1 MAFFSKSLRNW
12 TKKHDFIEG
21 LTEWSPTKYAELT
34 EFTAEFFPTE
44 YAELTEFITE
54 YSPTDFTEIHR
65 IYCWVFAHRIRRTH
79 RIYYWVFSHRF
90 HRNTQNLLQSILPQI
105 SDAILGGALVS
116 ARLCRLPEQEVHQP
130 SKQWS
135 SHRFH
140 RSTQMVRVRII
151 KTTKYAHVKD
161 GEVADSI
168 AVEHNVLATF
178 FPTLFHR
185 RRTESNRTANGNR
198 SDGERNLIGRRT
210 ETDRTADA
218 NGGTL
223 RGCTCL
229 KCTNRAR
236 VAPTEQE
243 LHQPSKKCTNRA
255 RMHQPSKSCTLC
267 KPHQ

>member
-12 TKKHDFIEG
+12 IKKHDFNEG
-21 LTEWSPTKYAELT
+21 LTEWS
-34 EFTAEFFPTE
+34 PTE

-54 YSPTDFTEIHR
+54 YSPTDFRCNFRGCTCLR
-65 IYCWVFAHRIRRTH
+65 SALPLARARSAPTKQTV
-79 RIYYWVFSHRF
+79 
-90 HRNTQNLLQSILPQI
+90 ILPQI
-105 SDAILGGALVS
+105 SLYTVLLLVMT
-116 ARLCRLPEQEVHQP
+116 
-130 SKQWS
+130 

-140 RSTQMVRVRII
+140 STQIVRVRII

-198 SDGERNLIGRRT
+198 LDGEREPIGRRT
-210 ETDRTADA
+210 ESDWTADA

-229 KCTNRAR
+229 KCTNRASG
-236 VAPTEQE
+236 APAKQVV
-243 LHQPSKKCTNRA
+243 HQQGK
-255 RMHQPSKSCTLC
+255 
-267 KPHQ
+267 